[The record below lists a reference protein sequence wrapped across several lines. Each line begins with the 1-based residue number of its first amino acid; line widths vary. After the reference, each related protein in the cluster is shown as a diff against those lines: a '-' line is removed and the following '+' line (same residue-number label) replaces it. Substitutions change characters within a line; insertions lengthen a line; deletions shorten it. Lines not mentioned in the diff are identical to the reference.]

1 MTSGLSVSLPGLKKW
16 NLLVKLSVFYRWT
29 SLFPLSPDWNIAQGT
44 LPPRSVHGGAR
55 PDSNPR
61 QLSQGWWS
69 LTNWPLHRR
78 NSYTTS
84 LFTVHTVH
92 TANRFFLFLSPL
104 PPVCVCV
111 CADLLGYSWWPDVS
125 PVTLTLTA
133 SNLYIWT
140 DTGPP
145 PSVNRQ
151 QIVIEYF
158 DMTYEYKLTHLQT
171 CYLE

>member
-1 MTSGLSVSLPGLKKW
+1 MTSGLSLPGLKKW

-29 SLFPLSPDWNIAQGT
+29 SLSLLFPDLPYWTMDPSFSQG
-44 LPPRSVHGGAR
+44 SWWAM

-61 QLSQGWWS
+61 QLSQGSWS

-111 CADLLGYSWWPDVS
+111 CVLTYWATADDLMFHLSPSPSQILICIYGRTLDPHPLL
-125 PVTLTLTA
+125 
-133 SNLYIWT
+133 T
-140 DTGPP
+140 D
-145 PSVNRQ
+145 NR
-151 QIVIEYF
+151 
-158 DMTYEYKLTHLQT
+158 
-171 CYLE
+171 

>member
-1 MTSGLSVSLPGLKKW
+1 MTSGLSLPGLKKW

-29 SLFPLSPDWNIAQGT
+29 SLSLLFPDLPYWTMDPSFSQG
-44 LPPRSVHGGAR
+44 SWWAM

-61 QLSQGWWS
+61 QLSQGSWS

-125 PVTLTLTA
+125 PVTLTLTV

-140 DTGPP
+140 DAGPP